1 MNGRLLL
8 ANHWQGCSLTVQSV
22 CGTDNAAGSWW
33 LEPGFHLSFMEDNPP
48 YPFQRIKHVDG
59 KDTGVMAI
67 IAPFYDL
74 DYYKV
79 RLARQSASLPC
90 CDSSLLLILMHWCR

>member
-1 MNGRLLL
+1 
-8 ANHWQGCSLTVQSV
+8 
-22 CGTDNAAGSWW
+22 
-33 LEPGFHLSFMEDNPP
+33 MEDNPP
-48 YPFQRIKHVDG
+48 YPFQRIKRVDG

-79 RLARQSASLPC
+79 SIARQSPHCLPAVVLHFAS
-90 CDSSLLLILMHWCR
+90 